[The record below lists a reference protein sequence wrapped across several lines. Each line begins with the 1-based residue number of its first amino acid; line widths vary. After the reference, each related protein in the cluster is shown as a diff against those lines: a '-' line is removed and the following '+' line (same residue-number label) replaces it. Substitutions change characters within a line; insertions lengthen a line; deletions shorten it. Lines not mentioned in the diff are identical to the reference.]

1 MPASL
6 AERRFTSDLKH
17 LVGETV
23 RVRLV
28 EVDPEKRRAIVNR
41 KMVLEEEAVAG
52 RDAFWQNTHEGD
64 VVKGVVRR
72 LTKFGAFVDL
82 GGIDGLLHISDL
94 DYYRVKD
101 PSEVVS
107 IDQQLELKVLKL
119 DPDAGRISLGL
130 KQMKMEPWEAFAHD
144 FASGDVVHG
153 TVVRITPWGAFVNV
167 RPGIDGL
174 IHISELDNR
183 RVEKVDDVV
192 SVGKEVEAKIL
203 EIDLNRKRLSL
214 SLRAL
219 LGEESYDQDTMDQ
232 MIEEVQEQENQ

>member
-1 MPASL
+1 ML
-6 AERRFTSDLKH
+6 LEFTNVTSKLS
-17 LVGETV
+17 V
-23 RVRLV
+23 
-28 EVDPEKRRAIVNR
+28 
-41 KMVLEEEAVAG
+41 KM
-52 RDAFWQNTHEGD
+52 
-64 VVKGVVRR
+64 K
-72 LTKFGAFVDL
+72 
-82 GGIDGLLHISDL
+82 ISDL